1 MNKQRGFTLVELL
14 VVIAIIA
21 VLAGAVLL
29 AINPLSML
37 QKSRDAKRLSD
48 LETVSK
54 AIALAMTEGE
64 VTLTEQGPFTSVAPS
79 SQAVDGTGWVKF
91 TPKTVGVGL
100 AKWIPALPVDPTNV
114 APNVYTF
121 QSSATGFEMHTVLEH
136 PDNLAKM
143 GTDGGNDANSYEVG
157 TELSIITPRSVE

>member
-1 MNKQRGFTLVELL
+1 MNREKGFTLVELL

-37 QKSRDAKRLSD
+37 QKARDAKRLSD

-54 AIALAMTEGE
+54 AIALAMTDGE
-64 VTLTEQGPFTSVAPS
+64 VTLVIAGPVTSVEGT
-79 SQAVDGTGWVKF
+79 QAVDGTGWVRF
-91 TPKTVGVGL
+91 TPKTTGL
-100 AKWIPALPVDPTNV
+100 ARWIPSLPIDPTNV

-121 QSSATGFEMHTVLEH
+121 QSTVDGFEIHAVLEH
-136 PDNLAKM
+136 LDNVGKM
-143 GTDGGNDANSYEVG
+143 QTDGGTAVGSYEVG
-157 TELSIITPRSVE
+157 TLLSIIQ

>member
-1 MNKQRGFTLVELL
+1 MNREKGFTLVELL
-14 VVIAIIA
+14 VVIAIVA

-54 AIALAMTEGE
+54 AMTLAMTDGE
-64 VTLTEQGPFTSVAPS
+64 LTLGVLGPFTSASPS
-79 SQAVDGTGWVKF
+79 TQAVDGTGWVKF
-91 TPKTVGVGL
+91 VVPTDKTGL
-100 AKWIPALPVDPTNV
+100 AKWIPALPLDPLNV

-121 QSSATGFEMHTVLEH
+121 QSTATGFEISAVLEH
-136 PDNLAKM
+136 ADNVTKM
-143 GTDGGNDANSYEVG
+143 KVDGGNGEGVYEVG
-157 TELSIITPRSVE
+157 TDLKIITH

>member
-1 MNKQRGFTLVELL
+1 MNKQKGFTLVELL

-54 AIALAMTEGE
+54 ALALAMTDGE
-64 VTLTEQGPFTSVAPS
+64 LTLGAAGPNTSVAPS
-79 SQAVDGTGWVKF
+79 TQAVDGTGWVQF
-91 TPKTVGVGL
+91 TVPTGKTGL
-100 AKWIPALPVDPTNV
+100 AKWIPTLPVDPLNV

-121 QSSATGFEMHTVLEH
+121 QSTTEGFEIDAVLEH
-136 PDNLAKM
+136 ADNATKM
-143 GTDGGNDANSYEVG
+143 STDGGNSATKYEVG
-157 TELSIITPRSVE
+157 TLLTIMN